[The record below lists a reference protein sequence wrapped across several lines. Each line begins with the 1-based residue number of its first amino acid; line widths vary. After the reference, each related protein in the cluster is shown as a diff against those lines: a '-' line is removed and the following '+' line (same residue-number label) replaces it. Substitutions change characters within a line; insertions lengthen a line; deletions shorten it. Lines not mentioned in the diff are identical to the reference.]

1 MLISGGT
8 DKLLTLMMKVSA
20 ILILVDSGVTLTPL
34 NALKIMV
41 MLMMMAIMMLM
52 LMVMNDGSSDDDDG
66 DKDMP

>member
-1 MLISGGT
+1 
-8 DKLLTLMMKVSA
+8 MMIK
-20 ILILVDSGVTLTPL
+20 IL

-52 LMVMNDGSSDDDDG
+52 LMVMNDGSDDDVG